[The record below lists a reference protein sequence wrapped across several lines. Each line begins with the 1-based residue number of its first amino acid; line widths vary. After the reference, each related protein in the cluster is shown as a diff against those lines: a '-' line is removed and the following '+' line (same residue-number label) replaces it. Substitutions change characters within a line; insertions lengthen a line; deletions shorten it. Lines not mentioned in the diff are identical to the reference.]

1 MTGVVDWE
9 LLSSYAGLIGLAVLS
24 IYAGSH
30 GSLPKKLTAG
40 REGVVDEEDGEEEID
55 RMTSNDAWLFPVL
68 ASGALLGL
76 YVVVRYLGTEW
87 INWCLNWYFSI
98 IGFGS
103 VWKSS
108 RSLVRWS
115 MGDSRWKTFHRY
127 TFVIQRS
134 TQPFVSLSCRTPTL
148 FLLPVAFA
156 NAIWYHIG
164 SSSRKFIFTDILGL
178 SFSHNALS
186 LLRIDSFKTGSILL
200 SGLFFYDIWWVFG
213 TEVMIRVATS
223 LDAPIKLLWPKSL
236 SVVSERGYTMLG
248 LGDIVIPGTFI
259 ALALRYDLH
268 NYLSASERTPETKF
282 RKPYFYAGLVAY
294 TLGLIATT
302 VVMHVFRAAQPA
314 LLYLSPA
321 CILSFVITATF
332 RGELGE
338 AWNWSDG
345 PSSLAKRGGED
356 GDTKTEVVSSTLDES
371 ELERP
376 VGAVDGLKGT

>member
-1 MTGVVDWE
+1 M
-9 LLSSYAGLIGLAVLS
+9 
-24 IYAGSH
+24 
-30 GSLPKKLTAG
+30 
-40 REGVVDEEDGEEEID
+40 DEEDGEEEID
-55 RMTSNDAWLFPVL
+55 RMTSNDAWLFPV
-68 ASGALLGL
+68 
-76 YVVVRYLGTEW
+76 V
-87 INWCLNWYFSI
+87 SI
-98 IGFGS
+98 ILYFTR
-103 VWKSS
+103 VV
-108 RSLVRWS
+108 SLNGNYTIIACIRRVIGTLCRRQISWDRVDQLVPQLVFFHHWFRERMEGGCLLWVDYVLSTEINLSPQDPWS
-115 MGDSRWKTFHRY
+115 DGPWGIAAGKP
-127 TFVIQRS
+127 S
-134 TQPFVSLSCRTPTL
+134 TDIPLSFRGARNVCDLNYRGLHSLRFIAAFVSLSCRTPTL
-148 FLLPVAFA
+148 FLLPVAFT

-213 TEVMIRVATS
+213 TEVVCCPCVDLMVLWRLTFSNQMIRVATS

-314 LLYLSPA
+314 LLYL
-321 CILSFVITATF
+321 
-332 RGELGE
+332 R
-338 AWNWSDG
+338 
-345 PSSLAKRGGED
+345 
-356 GDTKTEVVSSTLDES
+356 
-371 ELERP
+371 
-376 VGAVDGLKGT
+376 